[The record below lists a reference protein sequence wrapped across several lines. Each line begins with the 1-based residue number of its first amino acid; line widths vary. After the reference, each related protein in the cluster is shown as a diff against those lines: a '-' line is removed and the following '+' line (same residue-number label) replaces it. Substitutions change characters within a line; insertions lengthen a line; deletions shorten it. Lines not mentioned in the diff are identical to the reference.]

1 MSQIKIYGM
10 PVGNI
15 GANCY
20 FVVNEQTNEAI
31 CIDTGAEG
39 EKICQL
45 IQQNGW
51 KLTGI
56 LLTHGHA
63 DHIGATQYVKDH
75 EKVNVYAAKAEE
87 EVLAQPKLNLTTM
100 FGNTMSLKVDEWLE
114 DGQELTLAGVLIQC
128 LLTSGHTKGGMCFY
142 LPKEKIVFTGDTLFC
157 QSIGRTDFPTG
168 NLKTLETSIREKL
181 YVLSDD
187 TVVYPGHDTST
198 TIGHE
203 KQHNM
208 FVRGDIK

>member
-1 MSQIKIYGM
+1 M

-20 FVVNEQTNEAI
+20 FIINEQTKEAI

-39 EKICQL
+39 EKICQF
-45 IQQNGW
+45 IGQNGW

-75 EKVNVYAAKAEE
+75 EKVKVYAAKAEE

-100 FGNTMSLKVDEWLE
+100 FGSTMSLKADEWLE
-114 DGQELTLAGVLIQC
+114 DGQQLTLAGIPIQC
-128 LLTSGHTKGGMCFY
+128 LLTAGHTKGGMCFY

-168 NLKTLETSIREKL
+168 DLKTLETSIKEKL

-187 TVVYPGHDTST
+187 TVVYPGHDAST

>member
-20 FVVNEQTNEAI
+20 FIVNEQTKEAI

-100 FGNTMSLKVDEWLE
+100 FGNTMSLQADEWLE
-114 DGQELTLAGVLIQC
+114 DGQELTLAGVSIQC
-128 LLTSGHTKGGMCFY
+128 LLTAGHTKGGMCFY

-168 NLKTLETSIREKL
+168 DLKTLETSIREKL

>member
-1 MSQIKIYGM
+1 M

-20 FVVNEQTNEAI
+20 FIVNEQTNEAI

-45 IQQNGW
+45 IEQNGW

-56 LLTHGHA
+56 LLTHGHS

-100 FGNTMSLKVDEWLE
+100 FGNTMSLKADEWLE
-114 DGQELTLAGVLIQC
+114 DGQEFTLAGVSIQC
-128 LLTSGHTKGGMCFY
+128 LLTAGHTKGGMCKRKDRIY
-142 LPKEKIVFTGDTLFC
+142 RRYP
-157 QSIGRTDFPTG
+157 
-168 NLKTLETSIREKL
+168 
-181 YVLSDD
+181 VLSIHRKNRLSNRRFKDSRN
-187 TVVYPGHDTST
+187 VYKRKVICT
-198 TIGHE
+198 
-203 KQHNM
+203 
-208 FVRGDIK
+208 F